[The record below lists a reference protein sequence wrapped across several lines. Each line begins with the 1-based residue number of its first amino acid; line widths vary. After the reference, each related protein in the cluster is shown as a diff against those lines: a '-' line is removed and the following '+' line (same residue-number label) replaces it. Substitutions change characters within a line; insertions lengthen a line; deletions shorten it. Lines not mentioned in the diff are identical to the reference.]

1 MRPTLTPIP
10 GWHKSMVIT
19 IASGK
24 GGTGKTTVAVNLA
37 HTIAQDNQHSTWLV
51 DCDVEAPNA
60 ALFLQPTF
68 VEEVPVERLLPVIDN
83 EKCTACG
90 VCVHACQFN
99 ALAIAGG
106 KVLFFKELCHACGSC
121 TLVCPED
128 AILEEPELVGMLQK
142 GYSGPLQFA
151 QGTLE
156 IGFSS
161 PTPVIRSLKKWIL
174 PEQSNDIFLL
184 DASPGTSCP
193 VVETM
198 RGSDYALFV
207 TEPTPFGL
215 HDLKL
220 VAELN
225 EKEFQLPAGIVI
237 NKSGDN
243 DAEIEQFAQEKD
255 LPILMRIPLSRQF
268 AEAYSSG
275 KLLVEEVPA
284 LRSAFLDL
292 YRSIHR
298 DVTKENR

>member
-1 MRPTLTPIP
+1 
-10 GWHKSMVIT
+10 MVIT

-37 HTIAQDNQHSTWLV
+37 HTIAQHKHQTIWLV

-60 ALFLQPTF
+60 ALFFQPIFT
-68 VEEVPVERLLPVIDN
+68 EEKPVERLLPIIDN
-83 EKCTACG
+83 DRCTACWK
-90 VCVHACQFN
+90 CVHACQSN

-106 KVLFFKELCHACGSC
+106 KVLLFKELCHACGSC
-121 TLVCPED
+121 ALICPEN
-128 AILEEPELVGMLQK
+128 AIREEPELVGVLQK
-142 GYSGPLQFA
+142 GTSGPLHFA

-156 IGFSS
+156 VGFSS
-161 PTPVIRSLKKWIL
+161 PTPVIRSLKKWII
-174 PEQSNDIFLL
+174 PEQADDFFIL

-198 RGSDYALFV
+198 RGSDFALFV

-225 EKEFQLPAGIVI
+225 RKEFQLPAGIVI
-237 NKSGDN
+237 NKSGNN
-243 DAEIEQFAQEKD
+243 DAPIEQFAKEKG

-275 KLLVEEVPA
+275 KMLVEEVPA
-284 LRSAFLDL
+284 LRSAFVKL
-292 YRSIHR
+292 YQAITQAVIK
-298 DVTKENR
+298 DKQ

>member
-1 MRPTLTPIP
+1 
-10 GWHKSMVIT
+10 MVIT

-37 HTIAQDNQHSTWLV
+37 YLIAQDAQHPTWLV

-60 ALFLQPTF
+60 ALFLKPEFT
-68 VEEVPVERLLPVIDN
+68 EEKSVERLLPVINHDL
-83 EKCTACG
+83 CTACG
-90 VCVHACQFN
+90 VCVRACASN

-121 TLVCPED
+121 VLICPQD
-128 AILEEPELVGMLQK
+128 AIHEEPELVGVMHK
-142 GYSGPLQFA
+142 GYSGPLHFA

-156 IGFSS
+156 VGFSS

-174 PEQSNDIFLL
+174 LEQSDDIFIL

-198 RGSDYALFV
+198 RGSDFVLFV

-220 VAELN
+220 VVALN
-225 EKEFQLPAGIVI
+225 EKEFKLPAGIVI
-237 NKSGDN
+237 NKSGEN
-243 DAEIEQFAQEKD
+243 DALIAQFAQEKR
-255 LPILMRIPLSRQF
+255 LPILMRIPLSRHF

-275 KLLVEEVPA
+275 ILLAEDSPA
-284 LRSAFLDL
+284 LGGDFIDL
-292 YRSIHR
+292 FHKIKLHA
-298 DVTKENR
+298 TKEKI

>member
-1 MRPTLTPIP
+1 
-10 GWHKSMVIT
+10 MVIT

-37 HTIAQDNQHSTWLV
+37 YMISQHAQHPTWLV

-60 ALFLQPTF
+60 ALFLQPVFT
-68 VEEVPVERLLPVIDN
+68 EKKSVERLLPVINHDL
-83 EKCTACG
+83 CTACG
-90 VCVHACQFN
+90 VCVRACESN

-121 TLVCPED
+121 ALICPEG
-128 AILEEPELVGMLQK
+128 AIHEEPELVGILQK
-142 GYSGPLQFA
+142 GHSGPLRFA

-156 IGFSS
+156 VGFSS

-174 PEQSNDIFLL
+174 TEQADDLFIL

-198 RGSDYALFV
+198 RGSDFVLFV

-220 VAELN
+220 VAALN
-225 EKEFQLPAGIVI
+225 EKEFKLPAGIVI

-243 DAEIEQFAQEKD
+243 DAPIEQFAQEKG
-255 LPILMRIPLSRQF
+255 LPILMRIPLSRHF

-275 KLLVEEVPA
+275 KLLAQETPA
-284 LRSAFLDL
+284 LGDAFIDL
-292 YRSIHR
+292 FQHIILRA
-298 DVTKENR
+298 TKEKI